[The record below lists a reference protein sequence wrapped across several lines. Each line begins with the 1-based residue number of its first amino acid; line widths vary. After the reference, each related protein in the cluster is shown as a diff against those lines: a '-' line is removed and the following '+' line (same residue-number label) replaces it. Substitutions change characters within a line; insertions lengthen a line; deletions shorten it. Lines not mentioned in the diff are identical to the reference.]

1 MSTTAEAT
9 EGQAKIR
16 QLLTDLRYGHFDS
29 DAIGAINSMLDQALA
44 ILDASPPIVGGLTD
58 TQGHLPEG
66 VTPIDSMAHH
76 ICLSFHHLKPFVEDE
91 DDQPVE
97 SIAYREQ
104 FEETVSLLQYAF
116 DFARD
121 HGYLAQAPQSSPA
134 TVARVYTE
142 RSAGKWHAGLNIGNQ
157 SFTLHANEGTEE
169 EANWFAEMLSKALAQ
184 SSPAPSVIEAG
195 DAMENMMRRLRTQRD
210 DEGILPTGNDFNGM
224 DGLCAAWVAAKASR
238 PSVTA
243 PQGVTEDQIKGVISE
258 VDDMHPYKV
267 AGNADSYSSY
277 NEGWSDACGIIEG
290 RLSALLTN
298 PK

>member
-1 MSTTAEAT
+1 MNTRTEAT

-16 QLLTDLRYGHFDS
+16 EALERMLHVGGKLKTSLEKVYEFNTKADRSGAEFNRKEW
-29 DAIGAINSMLDQALA
+29 DALEYVAHEALA
-44 ILDASPPIVGGLTD
+44 ALDASPPIVGELTEKEIERIALYVCARPAGD
-58 TQGHLPEG
+58 GD
-66 VTPIDSMAHH
+66 VTWEPDEVSQCMAA
-76 ICLSFHHLKPFVEDE
+76 LRK
-91 DDQPVE
+91 
-97 SIAYREQ
+97 AREQ
-104 FEETVSLLQYAF
+104 
-116 DFARD
+116 
-121 HGYLAQAPQSSPA
+121 GYLAQAPQSSPA
-134 TVARVYTE
+134 PGVQPD
-142 RSAGKWHAGLNIGNQ
+142 GIM
-157 SFTLHANEGTEE
+157 NEGYI
-169 EANWFAEMLSKALAQ
+169 EATRAHG
-184 SSPAPSVIEAG
+184 SPAPSVIEAG

-243 PQGVTEDQIKGVISE
+243 PQGVTVDQIKGVISE

>member
-9 EGQAKIR
+9 EGQVKIR

-44 ILDASPPIVGGLTD
+44 ILDASPPIVGELTEEEIKRIAEHESEFAQHFADGLR
-58 TQGHLPEG
+58 
-66 VTPIDSMAHH
+66 
-76 ICLSFHHLKPFVEDE
+76 
-91 DDQPVE
+91 
-97 SIAYREQ
+97 Y
-104 FEETVSLLQYAF
+104 
-116 DFARD
+116 ARD
-121 HGYLAQAPQSSPA
+121 HGYLAQAP
-134 TVARVYTE
+134 
-142 RSAGKWHAGLNIGNQ
+142 
-157 SFTLHANEGTEE
+157 
-169 EANWFAEMLSKALAQ
+169 Q

-243 PQGVTEDQIKGVISE
+243 PQGVTVDQIMKVVWTWAMDAKMVSATTE
-258 VDDMHPYKV
+258 PYYLT
-267 AGNADSYSSY
+267 NDLRS
-277 NEGWSDACGIIEG
+277 
-290 RLSALLTN
+290 RLSALPTN

>member
-9 EGQAKIR
+9 EGQVKIR

-44 ILDASPPIVGGLTD
+44 ILDASPPIVGELTEEEIKSFGIAEHESEFAQHFADGLR
-58 TQGHLPEG
+58 
-66 VTPIDSMAHH
+66 
-76 ICLSFHHLKPFVEDE
+76 
-91 DDQPVE
+91 
-97 SIAYREQ
+97 Y
-104 FEETVSLLQYAF
+104 
-116 DFARD
+116 ARD
-121 HGYLAQAPQSSPA
+121 HGYLAQAP
-134 TVARVYTE
+134 
-142 RSAGKWHAGLNIGNQ
+142 
-157 SFTLHANEGTEE
+157 
-169 EANWFAEMLSKALAQ
+169 Q